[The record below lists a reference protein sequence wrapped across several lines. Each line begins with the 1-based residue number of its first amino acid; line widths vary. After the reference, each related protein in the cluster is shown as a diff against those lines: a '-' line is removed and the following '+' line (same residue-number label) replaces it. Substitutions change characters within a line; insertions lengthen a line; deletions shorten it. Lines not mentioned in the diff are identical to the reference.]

1 MTLADAGLW
10 LMALSV
16 LASAGFDL
24 RTFEIPDTITVLIII
39 GAVLFGLGT
48 PGFDWASHAAAGG
61 AFFAFGLLAFARGW
75 LGGGD
80 VKVMTGCA
88 CWATLGTL
96 AAQVVLIA
104 IAGGVLALVLMLL
117 RRGWCRWGPIC
128 PMPWALPAAWRCGA
142 GGSCR
147 CPDRRGPV
155 ARLLRHQFDISQPP
169 NCHLTVTMP

>member
-1 MTLADAGLW
+1 MSLADAGLL

-16 LASAGFDL
+16 LASAAFDL

-61 AFFAFGLLAFARGW
+61 LFFAFGLLAFTRGW

-88 CWATLGTL
+88 CWATLGNL
-96 AAQVVLIA
+96 AEQVVLIA
-104 IAGGVLALVLMLL
+104 IAGGGLAVILILL
-117 RRGWCRWGPIC
+117 RRSLAMAGVTGDDAPRLVRVG
-128 PMPWALPAAWRCGA
+128 AHLPYAVAIAAGMTVW
-142 GGSCR
+142 SM
-147 CPDRRGPV
+147 
-155 ARLLRHQFDISQPP
+155 RHLPLP
-169 NCHLTVTMP
+169 

>member
-1 MTLADAGLW
+1 MTLADAGFW

-39 GAVLFGLGT
+39 GVVLFGLGT
-48 PGFDWASHAAAGG
+48 PGFNWASHAAAGG
-61 AFFAFGLLAFARGW
+61 VFFAFGLLAFARGW

-96 AAQVVLIA
+96 LQQVVLIA

-117 RRGWCRWGPIC
+117 RRGL
-128 PMPWALPAAWRCGA
+128 ALAGVTGDDAPRLVQVGADLPYAVGIA
-142 GGSCR
+142 GGMAVWGWR
-147 CPDRRGPV
+147 FLPLP
-155 ARLLRHQFDISQPP
+155 
-169 NCHLTVTMP
+169 

>member
-48 PGFDWASHAAAGG
+48 TGFDWASHAAAGG

-117 RRGWCRWGPIC
+117 RRGLAVAGVTGDNAPRLVQVG
-128 PMPWALPAAWRCGA
+128 ADLPYAVGIAGGMAVWAWRFL
-142 GGSCR
+142 
-147 CPDRRGPV
+147 PLP
-155 ARLLRHQFDISQPP
+155 
-169 NCHLTVTMP
+169 

>member
-1 MTLADAGLW
+1 MTLADAGLL

-16 LASAGFDL
+16 LASAAFDL
-24 RTFEIPDTITVLIII
+24 RTFEIPDTITLLIII

-48 PGFDWASHAAAGG
+48 PGFDWAQHAAAGG
-61 AFFAFGLLAFARGW
+61 IFFAFGLLAFARGW

-96 AAQVVLIA
+96 LQQVVLIA

-117 RRGWCRWGPIC
+117 RRGLAVAGVAGDDAPRLIRVG
-128 PMPWALPAAWRCGA
+128 ADLPYAVGIA
-142 GGSCR
+142 GGMAVWVWR
-147 CPDRRGPV
+147 FLPLP
-155 ARLLRHQFDISQPP
+155 
-169 NCHLTVTMP
+169 

>member
-1 MTLADAGLW
+1 MSLADAGLL

-16 LASAGFDL
+16 LASAAFDL

-88 CWATLGTL
+88 CWATLGSL
-96 AAQVVLIA
+96 AEQVVLIA
-104 IAGGVLALVLMLL
+104 IAGGGLAVILILL
-117 RRGWCRWGPIC
+117 RRSLAMAGVTGDDAPRLVRVG
-128 PMPWALPAAWRCGA
+128 AHLPYAVAIAAGMTVW
-142 GGSCR
+142 S
-147 CPDRRGPV
+147 
-155 ARLLRHQFDISQPP
+155 LRHLPLP
-169 NCHLTVTMP
+169 

>member
-1 MTLADAGLW
+1 MLAPPK
-10 LMALSV
+10 
-16 LASAGFDL
+16 
-24 RTFEIPDTITVLIII
+24 R

-48 PGFDWASHAAAGG
+48 PGFDWAEGG
-61 AFFAFGLLAFARGW
+61 DFFAFGLLAFARGW

-117 RRGWCRWGPIC
+117 RRGLAVAGVTGDNAPRLVQVG
-128 PMPWALPAAWRCGA
+128 ADLPYAVGIAGGMAVWAWRFLPLG
-142 GGSCR
+142 
-147 CPDRRGPV
+147 
-155 ARLLRHQFDISQPP
+155 
-169 NCHLTVTMP
+169 

>member
-1 MTLADAGLW
+1 VSSKCA
-10 LMALSV
+10 
-16 LASAGFDL
+16 
-24 RTFEIPDTITVLIII
+24 RR
-39 GAVLFGLGT
+39 LGT
-48 PGFDWASHAAAGG
+48 TGFDWASHAAAGG

-117 RRGWCRWGPIC
+117 RRGLAVAGVTGDNAPRLVQVGADLPYAVCISGGILV
-128 PMPWALPAAWRCGA
+128 WAWSFLPL
-142 GGSCR
+142 
-147 CPDRRGPV
+147 P
-155 ARLLRHQFDISQPP
+155 
-169 NCHLTVTMP
+169 

>member
-1 MTLADAGLW
+1 MLAPPK
-10 LMALSV
+10 
-16 LASAGFDL
+16 
-24 RTFEIPDTITVLIII
+24 R

-48 PGFDWASHAAAGG
+48 PGFDWAEGG
-61 AFFAFGLLAFARGW
+61 DFFAFGLLAFARGW

-117 RRGWCRWGPIC
+117 RCGL
-128 PMPWALPAAWRCGA
+128 ALAGVTGDDAPSLVRAGADLPYAVGIAGGMAVWAWRFL
-142 GGSCR
+142 
-147 CPDRRGPV
+147 PLP
-155 ARLLRHQFDISQPP
+155 
-169 NCHLTVTMP
+169 